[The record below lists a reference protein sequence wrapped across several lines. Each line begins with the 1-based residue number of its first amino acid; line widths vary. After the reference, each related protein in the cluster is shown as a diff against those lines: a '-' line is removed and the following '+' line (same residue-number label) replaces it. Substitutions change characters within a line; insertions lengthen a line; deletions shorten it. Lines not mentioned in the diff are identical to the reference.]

1 MCDAWCEVKQET
13 WMCDQ
18 VTSPTLHLT
27 SNIWRSDSFRDSSN
41 NSSAITTSRFQL
53 QKRIM
58 EFTANIWSLVDR
70 RSMSLN
76 RWEDAETE
84 TGPLVV
90 GSVVFSTVWSAVN
103 LYDLQTLTYMLLL
116 LFFGERLHFVE
127 TWLINEK
134 TIKHDLDQEI
144 LDASSSK
151 KWENNKQ
158 TRCL

>member
-84 TGPLVV
+84 TGPLV
-90 GSVVFSTVWSAVN
+90 GSVVFSTVVDGCKSLWSSN
-103 LYDLQTLTYMLLL
+103 
-116 LFFGERLHFVE
+116 F
-127 TWLINEK
+127 N
-134 TIKHDLDQEI
+134 
-144 LDASSSK
+144 LDASSFFWWAPSFR
-151 KWENNKQ
+151 WNVINQRENNKAQ
-158 TRCL
+158 PWSRNFGCEQQQEVGKQ